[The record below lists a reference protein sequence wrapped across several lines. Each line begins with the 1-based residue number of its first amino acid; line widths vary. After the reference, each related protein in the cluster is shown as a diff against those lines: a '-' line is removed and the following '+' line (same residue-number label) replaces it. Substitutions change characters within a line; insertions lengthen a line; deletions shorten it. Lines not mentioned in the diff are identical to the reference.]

1 MPDTARARRWPLATA
16 LLLLGSFGIAAA
28 WILLADARGTQTSWM
43 AVIAALD
50 AAWLLRLARARPGLV
65 RAIAGSAATLLA
77 IVVANWGIAAAQ
89 LARPMGMLP
98 WESALKLGPHHAW
111 TLASL
116 ANAPVDMAWLAASL
130 VIAAVLSR

>member
-1 MPDTARARRWPLATA
+1 MATA

-43 AVIAALD
+43 AVIAAFD

-65 RAIAGSAATLLA
+65 RALVGMAATVLA
-77 IVVANWGIAAAQ
+77 IVVANFGIVAAQ

-98 WESALKLGPHHAW
+98 WESALKLGPQHAY
-111 TLASL
+111 TLATL
-116 ANAPVDMAWLAASL
+116 ANSPVDLAWIGAAI
-130 VIAAVLSR
+130 VIAAVASR